1 MAMGGPSGGGGK
13 DDDLVLEESG
23 GFNDINITPL
33 TDIFLVLLI
42 IFMVTSSVIVNSSN
56 GAKAGLKVNLPQ
68 GGAAD
73 VATQASDLSIAIL
86 EDGRLVLGGDVVT
99 ADELKKALADAKTKN
114 PDTMVIVQADQG
126 VPHGKVVEV
135 MEMAKG
141 AGLGQLAI
149 GVREGGPK

>member
-1 MAMGGPSGGGGK
+1 MAIGGPGNRH
-13 DDDLVLEESG
+13 DDDLGLEDGGG

-73 VATQASDLSIAIL
+73 VATQATDLSVAIL
-86 EDGRLVLGGDVVT
+86 TDGRLVLGGDVVN
-99 ADELKKALADAKTKN
+99 AEELKKAFEDARGKN
-114 PDTMVIVQADQG
+114 PDTMVIVQADEG
-126 VPHGKVVEV
+126 VTHGKVVEV
-135 MEMAKG
+135 MELAKS

-149 GVREGGPK
+149 GVRDGAQK

>member
-1 MAMGGPSGGGGK
+1 MAMGKVPGSS
-13 DDDLVLEESG
+13 DDPTSDDGVFSE
-23 GFNDINITPL
+23 INITPL

-42 IFMVTSSVIVNSSN
+42 IFMVTSSVIVNQGT

-73 VATQASDLSIAIL
+73 VQAQTTDLSVAIL
-86 EDGRLVLGGDVVT
+86 SDGRLVLAGDVVSP
-99 ADELKKALADAKTKN
+99 DELKRAFDDAKAKN
-114 PDTMVIVQADQG
+114 PDTLVIVQADEG

-135 MEMAKG
+135 MEAAKA

-149 GVREGGPK
+149 GVREATK

>member
-1 MAMGGPSGGGGK
+1 MAIGGPSGGRR
-13 DDDLVLEESG
+13 DDDLGLEDGG

-56 GAKAGLKVNLPQ
+56 GAKAGLKVNLPA

-73 VATQASDLSIAIL
+73 VATQATDLSIAIL
-86 EDGRLVLGGDVVT
+86 ADGRLVLGGDVVT
-99 ADELKKALADAKTKN
+99 ADELKKALADAKSKN
-114 PDTMVIVQADQG
+114 ADTMVIVQADEG

-135 MEMAKG
+135 MEMAKS

-149 GVREGGPK
+149 GVRDGAQK